1 MSISV
6 SGKEF
11 LRNDTG
17 YLLNLYLIEKLS
29 KNLMKGGNNYKVR
42 KYIYRAFKNIK
53 LIFRVHPA
61 FLYFYIIYFFL
72 ITIEFKKVKKSG
84 QYYRV
89 PKSIMEEE
97 IFLLRT
103 IKLFSNILK
112 SRWDWES
119 DLQSKVFT
127 EFFYILFFMKRSKFY
142 NNGLKKYYDD
152 TEEGIKHISNRYR
165 W

>member
-17 YLLNLYLIEKLS
+17 YLWNLYLVEKLS

-42 KYIYRAFKNIK
+42 KYIDRAFKNIK
-53 LIFRVHPA
+53 QIFRIHPA

-112 SRWDWES
+112 KRWDWES
-119 DLQSKVFT
+119 DLQSKVFV
-127 EFFYILFFMKRSKFY
+127 EFFYIIFFMKRSKFY

>member
-61 FLYFYIIYFFL
+61 FLFP
-72 ITIEFKKVKKSG
+72 V
-84 QYYRV
+84 
-89 PKSIMEEE
+89 
-97 IFLLRT
+97 
-103 IKLFSNILK
+103 
-112 SRWDWES
+112 
-119 DLQSKVFT
+119 
-127 EFFYILFFMKRSKFY
+127 
-142 NNGLKKYYDD
+142 
-152 TEEGIKHISNRYR
+152 
-165 W
+165 

>member
-1 MSISV
+1 
-6 SGKEF
+6 
-11 LRNDTG
+11 
-17 YLLNLYLIEKLS
+17 
-29 KNLMKGGNNYKVR
+29 
-42 KYIYRAFKNIK
+42 
-53 LIFRVHPA
+53 
-61 FLYFYIIYFFL
+61 
-72 ITIEFKKVKKSG
+72 
-84 QYYRV
+84 
-89 PKSIMEEE
+89 MEEE